1 MTTNFHSGPLA
12 KISLAL
18 QASLTPTRIWK
29 EKKVSAIYQQVA
41 GFVASDQ
48 AALQFSLVTIYL
60 HHSSLDPWTFL
71 VVSVTDGLL
80 LLRLEPQVALL

>member
-18 QASLTPTRIWK
+18 QASLTPTRIR
-29 EKKVSAIYQQVA
+29 KKKGSAIYQQVA

-48 AALQFSLVTIYL
+48 AALQFSSVTIYL

-71 VVSVTDGLL
+71 VVSVTGGLL